1 MTTAVRPDRRARMA
15 LAALLA
21 GTLLAPLNSSM
32 VAVAL
37 TPIQRDLA
45 QPLATTTWVVTVFY
59 LTACVCQP
67 VLGRVADRVGPR
79 RLFAAGM
86 AVAAVASAVA
96 ATATSLPLLVLCRCV
111 QAAGVSTAFPCAMV
125 VIRRRGDATRLSAVA
140 TVNTTAGAVGP
151 VLGGLLTSWAGW
163 QAIFWVNL
171 PVMLGALVLAWR
183 AIGPEERRAAR
194 GGLVRAIDPV
204 GVVLFAVAVVGLLDL
219 MLALPR
225 VSVPGLAAVVVAGTG
240 FLWWER
246 RAAEP
251 FVDVRALGA
260 ARGLVPVLGTF
271 VLFNLAYYG
280 AFYGLPPWLQT
291 ALGFDAAHTGLLI
304 MPIAATSVVAT
315 LLGGPIMRRLG
326 VGRTLLA
333 GGGLLLA
340 GVAAITTFDTA
351 TPAWAIVVDGVVL
364 GVPYGLC
371 NLGLQRLMYERAPA
385 GMSGVVGG
393 LFQSARYVGAILAV
407 GLVGAFAPG
416 DPAVPT
422 EPRALAVAM
431 AVVAA
436 AVIVILAHDLRRPER
451 YHR

>member
-1 MTTAVRPDRRARMA
+1 
-15 LAALLA
+15 
-21 GTLLAPLNSSM
+21 
-32 VAVAL
+32 
-37 TPIQRDLA
+37 
-45 QPLATTTWVVTVFY
+45 
-59 LTACVCQP
+59 
-67 VLGRVADRVGPR
+67 
-79 RLFAAGM
+79 
-86 AVAAVASAVA
+86 
-96 ATATSLPLLVLCRCV
+96 
-111 QAAGVSTAFPCAMV
+111 
-125 VIRRRGDATRLSAVA
+125 GDATRLSAVA

-171 PVMLGALVLAWR
+171 PVMLGALTLAWR
-183 AIGPEERRAAR
+183 AIGPEERRPAR

-204 GVVLFAVAVVGLLDL
+204 GVVLFAVTVVGLLDL
-219 MLALPR
+219 MLALPG

-260 ARGLVPVLGTF
+260 APGLVPVLGTF

-315 LLGGPIMRRLG
+315 VLGGPVMRRLG

-416 DPAVPT
+416 DPAMPT
-422 EPRALAVAM
+422 DPRALAVAM
-431 AVVAA
+431 TAVAA
-436 AVIVILAHDLRRPER
+436 VVIVILACDLRRSRSDEVVSMNRTADPR
-451 YHR
+451 